1 MGVKGKKELRDKV
14 IKSRMFVRERDA
26 WSSGYEKIPVFEMLR
41 VRILAIDTRWLS
53 FSTFISRIKS

>member
-1 MGVKGKKELRDKV
+1 MRDKV

-41 VRILAIDTRWLS
+41 VRILAIDTRWLI